1 MGTNHRTARNF
12 ADGATIVASVP
23 NTQHLRVIA
32 RVVSGRWHYKHT
44 GLFDRTH
51 IRFFS
56 RKSAETLMTCSGLE
70 LVASTMRVR
79 NRKLAL
85 LDKLSLGIFRRF
97 LALQFEAAVRKTSE
111 KVREPGFCGANV
123 VGA

>member
-1 MGTNHRTARNF
+1 
-12 ADGATIVASVP
+12 
-23 NTQHLRVIA
+23 
-32 RVVSGRWHYKHT
+32 
-44 GLFDRTH
+44 
-51 IRFFS
+51 
-56 RKSAETLMTCSGLE
+56 MTCSGLE

-111 KVREPGFCGANV
+111 KVREPGFCGDNI